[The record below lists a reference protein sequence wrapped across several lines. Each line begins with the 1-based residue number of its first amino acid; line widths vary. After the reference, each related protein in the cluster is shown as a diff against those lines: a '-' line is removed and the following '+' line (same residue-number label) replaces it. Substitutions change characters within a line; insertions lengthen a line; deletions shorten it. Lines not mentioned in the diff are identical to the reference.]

1 MQIIDEKRKIN
12 RIINHSKV
20 VFLMAHKDL
29 DLDALGSCIG
39 FSTILK
45 RKRKD
50 CYIIIDDKTHE
61 LGVEKVLREL
71 EGCINIINSEELD
84 KYLLP
89 DEKNRSFQG
98 GEQHEKNQRTQMG
111 KKDIVIGMLLA
122 GMVSGCGRG
131 SSFTKEQAMVKYGY
145 DDLKG
150 SLLDPESLIIYDC
163 YVCIKLVAFVMN
175 SYRSNHHTYC
185 ISWI

>member
-1 MQIIDEKRKIN
+1 MKKSNGIRWVK
-12 RIINHSKV
+12 
-20 VFLMAHKDL
+20 
-29 DLDALGSCIG
+29 
-39 FSTILK
+39 
-45 RKRKD
+45 
-50 CYIIIDDKTHE
+50 
-61 LGVEKVLREL
+61 
-71 EGCINIINSEELD
+71 
-84 KYLLP
+84 
-89 DEKNRSFQG
+89 KN
-98 GEQHEKNQRTQMG
+98 
-111 KKDIVIGMLLA
+111 IVIGMLLI